1 MKKTM
6 LILAGGVMLFATS
19 APFAMAEEPKAD
31 TKAGI
36 VIIDAT
42 ANNGSFE
49 TGDLSPWSP
58 AFVQVS
64 NSTGETYASNIIK
77 VVKDPA
83 FSSKG
88 NCYLSLQAA
97 GDPKGALN
105 CARVDLRNIQGID
118 LEKGRI
124 FILSW
129 DVRNGEKPFQTPIAE
144 FLALIKGGVV
154 MAKAE
159 TITGTPAVAD
169 KWVTRNVKLIMP
181 DTLKEFNSIHL
192 RLGFAMHP
200 TEAGATYQC
209 FIDNITLTQSK

>member
-6 LILAGGVMLFATS
+6 SILAVGIMLFAAS
-19 APFAMAEEPKAD
+19 VPFIMAEESKAD
-31 TKAGI
+31 PKAGI

-49 TGDLSPWSP
+49 TGDLAPWRP

-83 FSSKG
+83 FASKG
-88 NCYLSLQAA
+88 NCYLSLQAT

-105 CARVDLRNIQGID
+105 CARVDLPNIQGID
-118 LEKGRI
+118 LEKGRN
-124 FILSW
+124 FVLSW
-129 DVRNGEKPFQTPIAE
+129 DSRNGEKVFATPIVE
-144 FLALIKGGVV
+144 FLALTKNGVV

-159 TITGTPAVAD
+159 MIAETPAVAD
-169 KWVTRNVKLIMP
+169 KWVTRSVKLVMP

-192 RLGFAMHP
+192 RIGFAMHP
-200 TEAGATYQC
+200 TEAGATYQG